1 MSIFEDAMFNART
14 AMDSV
19 GKKAGKVRDIS
30 KLRLAQSDIKGE
42 LSQKY
47 MILGRISYE
56 EQVNGRDLS
65 KSREELIAIITELR
79 NHLQTIGE
87 LIEEAKDNVKCRNCG
102 TYNPKNALFCNK
114 CGEKFERPVSD
125 IESMSPDDV
134 IDFTEDNFEDD
145 DLL

>member
-1 MSIFEDAMFNART
+1 MSIFEDALFNART
-14 AMDSV
+14 AVDNV
-19 GKKAGKVRDIS
+19 GKKAGKVFDIS
-30 KLRLAQSDIKGE
+30 KLKIAAVDLKTE

-56 EQVNGRDLS
+56 EQVVGKDLS
-65 KSREELIAIITELR
+65 KSREEIIEKITELR
-79 NHLQTIGE
+79 NQLKSVNE
-87 LIEEAKDNVKCRNCG
+87 LIEQAKDNIKCENCG

-114 CGEKFERPVSD
+114 CGEKIAGNISD
-125 IESMSPDDV
+125 VDSMSPDDV